1 MGVPKRLTE
10 MQMRFA
16 EFVVFGDKDGAMTQG
31 EAAIAAGYS
40 PKRARSEG
48 SELLNPRLSPLVVQ
62 HVGKL
67 KEERLEKFKVTYDGH
82 LAELARI
89 KEAALKRGSFS
100 SAVNAETNR
109 GKAAGLY
116 IERKIIKHGKLED
129 MTELELEQKMKQIL
143 DDYAPILNVTPEAA
157 LLDQKP
163 LRTKK
168 RKKRKAPKNIVANPT
183 SKPPIETVSQKS
195 QDELEPISEESP
207 TKQKAQQQKT
217 LPLPQQTSDQDSTS

>member
-16 EFVVFGDKDGAMTQG
+16 EFVVFGGVDGPMTQA
-31 EAAIAAGYS
+31 EAATAAGYS
-40 PKRARSEG
+40 ANRARQEG

-67 KEERLEKFKVTYDGH
+67 KEERLKKFEVNYEGH
-82 LAELARI
+82 VAELARI
-89 KEAALKRGSFS
+89 KELALKKGSFS

-129 MTELELEQKMKQIL
+129 MSELELEAKMKQIL

-163 LRTKK
+163 SQTKA
-168 RKKRKAPKNIVANPT
+168 KKKQIKPKNIVASPT
-183 SKPPIETVSQKS
+183 SKKKQT
-195 QDELEPISEESP
+195 P
-207 TKQKAQQQKT
+207 TPA
-217 LPLPQQTSDQDSTS
+217 PGQTQIVKI